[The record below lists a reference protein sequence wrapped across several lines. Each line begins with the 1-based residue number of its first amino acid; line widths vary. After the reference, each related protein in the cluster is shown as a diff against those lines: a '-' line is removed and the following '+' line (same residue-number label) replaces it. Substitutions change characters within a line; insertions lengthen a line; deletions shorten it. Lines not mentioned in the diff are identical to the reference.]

1 MGNLCLF
8 RKNNAVDLG
17 RKVDFVLNLEALLT
31 LIMKGLIWSSWA
43 ASTAWEPPLHG
54 WGPEAHESSETQ

>member
-1 MGNLCLF
+1 M
-8 RKNNAVDLG
+8 
-17 RKVDFVLNLEALLT
+17 LNLEALLT